1 MPSINDI
8 RISANVGTLT
18 VIPTDNNI
26 PAYPSGEGSSITIE
40 QAASLLSVN
49 GISLGDGVPIFV
61 GSSGAQD
68 KVLMFRSIVQ
78 GPGISL
84 IEPDGETVIITATG
98 ATSVD
103 LTTATG
109 VLPISKG
116 GTGSN
121 TNVYNGIMVGGADTT
136 KYFPPPITTTP
147 KMLIWDSSTNNLNWA
162 EIPSPTT
169 TTTTQR
175 TLSSSDTIINVTPTT
190 SADVLSINQQN
201 IDINNISGVLS
212 FSKGGTGVSSFS
224 NNTILMGGTNSIS
237 ELFPSNGFLKYD
249 SILGK
254 YTWANAG
261 GVSSITLSSTS
272 SDFLITNPTITSS
285 GVIGINLSDTG
296 VLAGSYTNP
305 SITVDFKGRITDIS
319 SGSSSSSIGDNLG
332 TVGEGIY
339 AGNNSNTLLFKKIS
353 TDSNLILSSY
363 PETLKLGIGLV
374 QVANGGTGLSSLG
387 SAGQSI
393 KVNEART
400 GFEYYT
406 PTDSGGSVNSVGIST
421 PTNKLSILNSPI
433 TTSGVISIDI
443 KEANLSL
450 ANIGGILPAS
460 KGGTGLSTITN
471 NSVLIGTA
479 NGFRLLQP
487 PVNDST
493 LNYSN
498 GNVEW
503 GSVNQS
509 VSLPANIVTSYTFTL
524 NYNQSALVPSV
535 INDLPNGWSY
545 TISGQDVVI
554 NHTANQPPIFL
565 TMMGLDTAASPN
577 VFKVMYPTST
587 NPMTIPEKT
596 TGSKEMSLT
605 QFKFRAT
612 TSATGATTGAGPSVA
627 KIRVTF

>member
-18 VIPTDNNI
+18 VTPTDNNI

-40 QAASLLSVN
+40 QSAAVSSVN

-61 GSSGAQD
+61 GSTGAQD

-78 GPGISL
+78 GPGITL
-84 IEPDGETVIITATG
+84 LEPDGDTVIISATG

-103 LTTATG
+103 LASAIG

-116 GTGSN
+116 GTGTN

-136 KYFPPPITTTP
+136 KYFPPPTTTTS
-147 KMLIWDSSTNNLNWA
+147 KMLIWDASTNNLNWA
-162 EIPSPTT
+162 GLPVQTT
-169 TTTTQR
+169 TTSQKS
-175 TLSSSDTIINVTPTT
+175 LSSSDNIIKVTSSPTE
-190 SADVLSINQQN
+190 DVLSINQQN
-201 IDINNISGVLS
+201 ISINNIGGVLS
-212 FSKGGTGVSSFS
+212 FAKGGTGVSSFID
-224 NNTILMGGTNSIS
+224 NAILLGGTNSIAQ
-237 ELFPSNGFLKYD
+237 LLPSSGFLKYD
-249 SILGK
+249 AILGK

-261 GVSSITLSSTS
+261 GVSSVTLSSTS
-272 SDFLITNPTITSS
+272 SDFLITNPTITNS

-296 VLAGSYTNP
+296 VLAGTYNNP
-305 SITVDFKGRITDIS
+305 NITVDFKGRITDIS

-332 TVGEGIY
+332 VVGEGIY
-339 AGNNSNTLLFKKIS
+339 AGNSTNKLLFKRIS
-353 TDSNLILSSY
+353 TDSNLTMSAY
-363 PETLKLGIGLV
+363 PETLKIGVGLV

-387 SAGQSI
+387 TVGQSI
-393 KVNEART
+393 KVNAART

-406 PTDSGGSVNSVGIST
+406 PTDSGGSVVSVGIST
-421 PTNKLSILNSPI
+421 PTNRLSISNSPI

-443 KEANLSL
+443 NETNLSL
-450 ANIGGILPAS
+450 SNIGGTLPAS
-460 KGGTGLSTITN
+460 KGGTGLTNITD
-471 NSVLIGTA
+471 NSILIGTA
-479 NGFRLLQP
+479 TGFRLLQP
-487 PVNDST
+487 PTVDST
-493 LNYSN
+493 LNYNN

-503 GSVNQS
+503 GNSNQS
-509 VSLPANIVTSYTFTL
+509 VSLPANLVTGYTFTL

-554 NHTANQPPIFL
+554 THTVNQPPMFL
-565 TMMGLDTAASPN
+565 TMMGLDTSANPN

-612 TSATGATTGAGPSVA
+612 TSATGATTGSGPSVA